1 MFKNIIKYFLLFLL
15 VFILAGCET
24 THVHNYVNGKCTC
37 GVEDPN
43 YDPFEDNYEYVTPKT
58 DELKLTADWEGKDFI
73 KDGIGEVQISQYV
86 DGDTAHFKTKSGEK
100 ITVRFLGV
108 NTPESTYKVEPW
120 GFAASNYTKKA
131 LKNAYKIVLQS
142 EDLEDRFD
150 TTGERYLSTTLYE
163 R

>member
-37 GVEDPN
+37 GVTDPN

-73 KDGIGEVQISQYV
+73 KDGIGEVQISQFV
-86 DGDTAHFKTKSGEK
+86 DGDTAHFKTKNGEK
-100 ITVRFLGV
+100 ITVRFTLPLHSHRQRSRNFPRPATGG
-108 NTPESTYKVEPW
+108 NGSERGSIP
-120 GFAASNYTKKA
+120 AARQNC
-131 LKNAYKIVLQS
+131 
-142 EDLEDRFD
+142 
-150 TTGERYLSTTLYE
+150 YLLP
-163 R
+163 